1 MYLDSVKFFPLY
13 HMSLHDSVMTC
24 ARISVL
30 HYNLSPRESVMT
42 CARISVLHYIIKK
55 NTLTPQNP
63 FDKMS
68 NAAAVL
74 AQAGILR
81 KHTWSR

>member
-1 MYLDSVKFFPLY
+1 MCTHHRASLY
-13 HMSLHDSVMTC
+13 H
-24 ARISVL
+24 R
-30 HYNLSPRESVMT
+30 
-42 CARISVLHYIIKK
+42 K

-68 NAAAVL
+68 NAAVVL

-81 KHTWSR
+81 KNTWSR